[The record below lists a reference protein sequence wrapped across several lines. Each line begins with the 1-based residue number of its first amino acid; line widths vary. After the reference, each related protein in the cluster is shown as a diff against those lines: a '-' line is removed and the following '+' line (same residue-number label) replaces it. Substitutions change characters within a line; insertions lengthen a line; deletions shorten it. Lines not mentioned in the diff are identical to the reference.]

1 MAKKKGLPEWAK
13 RKAKAGSYEDQER
26 QPERGHIGG
35 LRVVPCDA
43 VAKKLYLERRRSVR
57 IVAKVLRKMDTHAK
71 ELRKI
76 RPSKMSKTRQELL
89 AAYSYAAG
97 VLRELRGQIQ
107 G

>member
-1 MAKKKGLPEWAK
+1 MTKKKGLPEWAK

-57 IVAKVLRKMDTHAK
+57 TVVKRLREIESLVKQ
-71 ELRKI
+71 LSSI

-89 AAYSYAAG
+89 AAYKYAAG

>member
-13 RKAKAGSYEDQER
+13 RKAKAGSYEDEFAR
-26 QPERGHIGG
+26 RH
-35 LRVVPCDA
+35 VVPCDA

-57 IVAKVLRKMDTHAK
+57 TVAKRLRAIESMVNTSK
-71 ELRKI
+71 KI

>member
-1 MAKKKGLPEWAK
+1 MTKKKGLPEWAK
-13 RKAKAGSYEDQER
+13 RKAKAGSEEDINR
-26 QPERGHIGG
+26 QW
-35 LRVVPCDA
+35 VVPCDA

-57 IVAKVLRKMDTHAK
+57 TAAKRLRAIESMVNTFK
-71 ELRKI
+71 KI

>member
-1 MAKKKGLPEWAK
+1 MAKKKTIPEWAK
-13 RKAKAGSYEDQER
+13 RKAKAGAEELFDEGRDSV
-26 QPERGHIGG
+26 HAN
-35 LRVVPCDA
+35 RVAA

-57 IVAKVLRKMDTHAK
+57 TVEKRLREIESVVKH
-71 ELRKI
+71 LSKI

>member
-1 MAKKKGLPEWAK
+1 MAKKRGLPEWAK
-13 RKAKAGSYEDQER
+13 RKAKAGSYQDEFNTL
-26 QPERGHIGG
+26 H
-35 LRVVPCDA
+35 VVPCES

-57 IVAKVLRKMDTHAK
+57 TVAKRLRAIESMVKT
-71 ELRKI
+71 LSNI
-76 RPSKMSKTRQELL
+76 RPSKMSKTRRELL

>member
-13 RKAKAGSYEDQER
+13 RKAKAGSYEDEFAR
-26 QPERGHIGG
+26 RH
-35 LRVVPCDA
+35 VVPCDA
-43 VAKKLYLERRRSVR
+43 VAKKLYLECRRSVR
-57 IVAKVLRKMDTHAK
+57 TVAKRLR
-71 ELRKI
+71 ELESVVKRLSKI

>member
-1 MAKKKGLPEWAK
+1 MAKKRGLPEWAK
-13 RKAKAGSYEDQER
+13 RKAKAGSYKYSGA
-26 QPERGHIGG
+26 PEP
-35 LRVVPCDA
+35 VVPCES

-57 IVAKVLRKMDTHAK
+57 TAAKRLREIESLVKQ
-71 ELRKI
+71 LSKI

-89 AAYSYAAG
+89 AAYKYAAG